1 MGIDT
6 SMGFVAFPRG
16 LTAWEWYDDPNTC
29 RLFFHLM
36 LTANWEPKNWHG
48 IVVSPGSRVASV
60 KKLAEETGLTIK
72 NVRTSL
78 EKLKTTNYLAIK
90 ATNKY
95 SVISIENWEIITGRD
110 RLTGKQT
117 ANKYCDISI
126 NSHKDEQICG
136 KQTASKY
143 NENSSE
149 IIEHHDDVGKQPANN
164 RQTNGNQL
172 ATTKPLKQINN
183 ITSSFPLPPSQQG
196 EAPQAPAAPPQP
208 PPSLDGLET
217 SWRELG
223 LGRRMGPV
231 VQQAM
236 RSYLAA
242 GLEEGLI
249 AQAMREAAEH
259 DVKATLPYIRSILDR
274 CQAQGIHTL
283 EAWQAAHRG
292 SGAQKRVDRPI
303 PSGNNFL
310 EDAMSRPRRHKR
322 KE

>member
-48 IVVSPGSRVASV
+48 IVIEPGSRVASV
-60 KKLAEETGLTIK
+60 KKLAEETGLSIK
-72 NVRTSL
+72 NVRTAL
-78 EKLKTTNYLAIK
+78 ERLKTTNYLAIK
-90 ATNKY
+90 TTNKY
-95 SVISIENWEIITGRD
+95 SVISLNNWEIITGRGK
-110 RLTGKQT
+110 LTGKQT
-117 ANKYCDISI
+117 AN
-126 NSHKDEQICG
+126 NW
-136 KQTASKY
+136 
-143 NENSSE
+143 
-149 IIEHHDDVGKQPANN
+149 
-164 RQTNGNQL
+164 QTNGNQT
-172 ATTKPLKQINN
+172 ATTKPLK
-183 ITSSFPLPPSQQG
+183 PLEPLEQAAPPTPSQQG
-196 EAPQAPAAPPQP
+196 EAPQAPAGAPQQ
-208 PPSLDGLET
+208 PPSLEGLENAWL
-217 SWRELG
+217 SLG

-242 GLEEGLI
+242 GLEEALI

-274 CQAQGIHTL
+274 CQAQGIYTL
-283 EAWQAAHRG
+283 AAWQAAHRG
-292 SGAQKRVDRPI
+292 GGAKRVDRET
-303 PSGNNFL
+303 PSGSDFL
-310 EDAMSRPRRHKR
+310 ADAASRPRRHKR

>member
-48 IVVSPGSRVASV
+48 IVIEPGSRVASV
-60 KKLAEETGLTIK
+60 KKLAEETGLTVR
-72 NVRTSL
+72 NVRTAL
-78 EKLKTTNYLAIK
+78 ERLKTTNYLTIK
-90 ATNKY
+90 TTNKY
-95 SVISIENWEIITGRD
+95 SVISLNNWKIITGCD
-110 RLTGKQT
+110 KLAGKQAT
-117 ANKYCDISI
+117 IK
-126 NSHKDEQICG
+126 
-136 KQTASKY
+136 
-143 NENSSE
+143 
-149 IIEHHDDVGKQPANN
+149 
-164 RQTNGNQL
+164 RQTTDNQTT
-172 ATTKPLKQINN
+172 TTKPLKQINN

-196 EAPQAPAAPPQP
+196 EAPQAPAGAPPQP
-208 PPSLDGLET
+208 PSLEGLENAWL
-217 SWRELG
+217 SLG

-283 EAWQAAHRG
+283 DAWQAAHRG
-292 SGAQKRVDRPI
+292 GGGKRVDRAQ
-303 PSGNNFL
+303 PSGNDFL
-310 EDAMSRPRRHKR
+310 ADAAIRPRRHKR

>member
-29 RLFFHLM
+29 RLFFHLL

-90 ATNKY
+90 VTNKY
-95 SVISIENWEIITGRD
+95 SVISIENWGAITGSGK
-110 RLTGKQT
+110 LTG
-117 ANKYCDISI
+117 N
-126 NSHKDEQICG
+126 
-136 KQTASKY
+136 
-143 NENSSE
+143 
-149 IIEHHDDVGKQPANN
+149 QPANN

-196 EAPQAPAAPPQP
+196 EAPQAPAAPPL

-231 VQQAM
+231 VQQAL
-236 RSYLAA
+236 RAYLAA
-242 GLEEGLI
+242 GLEDALI
-249 AQAMREAAEH
+249 VQAMREAAEH

-283 EAWQAAHRG
+283 DAWQAAHRG
-292 SGAQKRVDRPI
+292 GGGKRVDRAQ
-303 PSGNNFL
+303 PSGNDFL
-310 EDAMSRPRRHKR
+310 ADATERPRRHKR